1 MHMLL
6 PVVFASL
13 LYWPILRRF
22 YVPAGVIL
30 MCVALAA
37 SSFATTSAGLIGT
50 LGVLYGIGGS
60 MCFGVCFVFLEDW
73 FVKKRSIA
81 YAIVFV
87 SSRLAPRNPCLL
99 PTHSLASPTKA
110 LSQPGKITSTD
121 ECQKHRQAPA

>member
-87 SSRLAPRNPCLL
+87 SSRLGSKESVPSSHPEPGFTNQYLLFHNPEN
-99 PTHSLASPTKA
+99 H
-110 LSQPGKITSTD
+110 IN
-121 ECQKHRQAPA
+121 